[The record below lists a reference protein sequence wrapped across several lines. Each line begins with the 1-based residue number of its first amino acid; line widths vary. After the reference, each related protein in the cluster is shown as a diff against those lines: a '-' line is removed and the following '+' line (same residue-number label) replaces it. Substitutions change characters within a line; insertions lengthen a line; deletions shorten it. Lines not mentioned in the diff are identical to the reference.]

1 MICVNKISVQFT
13 SLEGFQRKP
22 IAHTSGAVLERPRTY
37 ESFPQLRQEFN
48 SILHQSGSMILFKK
62 VTLVFLHVDRVIY
75 QCCQSYISIMRQFSS
90 NVVGYIVLIVF
101 KTVFKEG
108 GG

>member
-1 MICVNKISVQFT
+1 
-13 SLEGFQRKP
+13 
-22 IAHTSGAVLERPRTY
+22 
-37 ESFPQLRQEFN
+37 
-48 SILHQSGSMILFKK
+48 MILFKK

-75 QCCQSYISIMRQFSS
+75 QCCQSYISIMHQFSS